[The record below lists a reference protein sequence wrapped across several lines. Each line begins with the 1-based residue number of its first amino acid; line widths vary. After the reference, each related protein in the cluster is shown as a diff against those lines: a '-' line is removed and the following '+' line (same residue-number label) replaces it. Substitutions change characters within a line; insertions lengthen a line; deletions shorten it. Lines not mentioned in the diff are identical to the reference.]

1 MTCDCADEPTKTPLH
16 RLYIG
21 SSGACAVAADRG
33 FAVIASVCE
42 FDVQNKSVGVVYHFA
57 KTADDDA
64 NIAHATRALRQQICA
79 HLRSRGNRGSVPSGR
94 HRWSGYRRRQR
105 DKLKILVRCE
115 DGHNRS
121 CATLALIAL
130 QFFRVPLRSFL
141 SAMQAIKPCANPC
154 AGFLRQLAVY
164 EQNIFKCSASDLSDT
179 FCVSFLWCAE
189 DERD

>member
-1 MTCDCADEPTKTPLH
+1 MKCDCADEPTKTPLP

-21 SSGACAVAADRG
+21 SSGSCAVAADRG

-42 FDVQNKSVGVVYHFA
+42 FDVQNKSAGVVYHFA

-79 HLRSRGNRGSVPSGR
+79 RLRSSGNRGNALPGR
-94 HRWSGYRRRQR
+94 HLWSGYRRRQR
-105 DKLKILVRCE
+105 DRLKILVRCE

-121 CATLALIAL
+121 CATLALIAM

-141 SAMQAIKPCANPC
+141 SAMQWIKPCANPC
-154 AGFLRQLAVY
+154 AGFLRQLVVY
-164 EQNIFKCSASDLSDT
+164 ERNIFKYDAATVSDVSSRVLS
-179 FCVSFLWCAE
+179 
-189 DERD
+189 